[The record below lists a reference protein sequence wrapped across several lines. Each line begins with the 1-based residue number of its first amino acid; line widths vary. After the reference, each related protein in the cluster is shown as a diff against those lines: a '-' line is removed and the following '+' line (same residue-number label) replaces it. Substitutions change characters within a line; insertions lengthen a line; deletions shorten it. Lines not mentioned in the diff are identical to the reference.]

1 MTCFFT
7 WSISHIPCCPGPHSS
22 CISFL
27 AVIIQAIIT
36 ASHWAERVFLEY
48 RVMGLTHRHRHQRC
62 QLRNE
67 WAESVETRG
76 CWVGQWLFCFSDLC
90 SWTHS
95 PLQSRDLSQR
105 LAKPWGDNFQGL
117 SHEIPRQH
125 PSRSRRAEL
134 EHSERADGGDCG
146 KNRFRWGQTLHLFL
160 RGCLSEFVLD
170 ELLKPHQRDELECW
184 IRRYFPP
191 QISLL

>member
-1 MTCFFT
+1 MWPAFFYMEYLT
-7 WSISHIPCCPGPHSS
+7 YSMLSRTSRSS

-27 AVIIQAIIT
+27 DVIIQAIIT

-62 QLRNE
+62 QLQNE

-76 CWVGQWLFCFSDLC
+76 CWVGQWRFCFSDLC

-146 KNRFRWGQTLHLFL
+146 KNRFRWGQTAFISSGLF
-160 RGCLSEFVLD
+160 V
-170 ELLKPHQRDELECW
+170 W
-184 IRRYFPP
+184 IC
-191 QISLL
+191 SGWAA